1 MFPEG
6 REIGGGEGK
15 IKEMGKERD
24 TAGTK
29 MFKMKIGEGI
39 WAKGRGILKG
49 SNGKGNRLG
58 GERRERWVE
67 RAFVDGAEDATGERG
82 LLMGSG
88 GRILLR
94 GINCFDVFDIENI

>member
-1 MFPEG
+1 
-6 REIGGGEGK
+6 
-15 IKEMGKERD
+15 MGKDRD

-82 LLMGSG
+82 LAMGSRG
-88 GRILLR
+88 GILFIEAAGDGGFFSKDFWAGRRWESYGELG
-94 GINCFDVFDIENI
+94 GI